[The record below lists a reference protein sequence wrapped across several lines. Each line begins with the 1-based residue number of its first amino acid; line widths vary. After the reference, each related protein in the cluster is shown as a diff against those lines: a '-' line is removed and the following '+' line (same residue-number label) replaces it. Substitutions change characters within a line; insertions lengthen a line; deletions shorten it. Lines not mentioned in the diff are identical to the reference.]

1 MGTRGTSAQDP
12 DPFGIASGWWG
23 TDGAW
28 HHASDETRHALRQA
42 LGGDDHPD
50 APPETPAQWIVRPGA
65 DRGVWS
71 AGLLELDDGSTIE
84 VHRALP
90 DDLPLGSH
98 TLTSEGGHVTRVFS
112 VPGRCPPIAR
122 SWGFSVQLPQ
132 TRSSQSWG
140 HGDLTDLSELARWA
154 NGHGATVLAHNPLGA
169 TIPVRH
175 QQPSPYYASS
185 RRFLSPL
192 YLRLESL
199 PGAELLG
206 DELTRAAAAGTALND
221 DSFIDRDAVWALKSR
236 ALRDLWTK
244 VRDAEHTRALLVAA
258 RNDAALV
265 DHARFC
271 ALAEHHGGG
280 WSQFPP
286 ECRHPASAGTLAA
299 AGALANDVDRWIWT
313 HVMIEEQL
321 ANACESG
328 ALLMADLPVGFD
340 PDGSDAWVDQD
351 LLALGCRIGA
361 PPDDLGPLGQ
371 DWGLPP
377 YVPWKLRAAGYRP
390 WIETLRRIVAHAGML
405 RIDHVMGLF
414 RLYLIPPGHDALD
427 GAYVYSYG
435 AELLD
440 LACME
445 AVRAG
450 ASLVGEDLGTVE
462 PEVQTAMAERG
473 VYGYQVGWFTDDAP
487 SDWPDNKVA
496 MLSTHDLPTV
506 AGMWTGADCAARAAA
521 GLPEQTEADAVLRQ
535 RLEHL
540 ASIGGL
546 DDPASIPSG
555 LAGAHEVSLT
565 AHRAI
570 AAAPS
575 PLVIATLEDAVG
587 QLSRPNLPG
596 TVDEHP
602 NWRVALPSRI
612 DDLDLSGAA
621 EIAAALDRG

>member
-1 MGTRGTSAQDP
+1 
-12 DPFGIASGWWG
+12 
-23 TDGAW
+23 
-28 HHASDETRHALRQA
+28 
-42 LGGDDHPD
+42 
-50 APPETPAQWIVRPGA
+50 
-65 DRGVWS
+65 
-71 AGLLELDDGSTIE
+71 
-84 VHRALP
+84 
-90 DDLPLGSH
+90 
-98 TLTSEGGHVTRVFS
+98 
-112 VPGRCPPIAR
+112 
-122 SWGFSVQLPQ
+122 
-132 TRSSQSWG
+132 
-140 HGDLTDLSELARWA
+140 
-154 NGHGATVLAHNPLGA
+154 
-169 TIPVRH
+169 
-175 QQPSPYYASS
+175 
-185 RRFLSPL
+185 
-192 YLRLESL
+192 
-199 PGAELLG
+199 
-206 DELTRAAAAGTALND
+206 
-221 DSFIDRDAVWALKSR
+221 
-236 ALRDLWTK
+236 
-244 VRDAEHTRALLVAA
+244 
-258 RNDAALV
+258 
-265 DHARFC
+265 
-271 ALAEHHGGG
+271 
-280 WSQFPP
+280 
-286 ECRHPASAGTLAA
+286 PASAGTLAA

-546 DDPASIPSG
+546 DDPASIPNG